1 MGFTFEKTD
10 LPDVI
15 LITPRVFK
23 DDRGYFFETYKK
35 SDFVAN
41 GIAEEFVQENRS
53 FSIKGVLRG
62 LHYQIHPH
70 AQGKLVACASGSI
83 FDVAVD
89 IRRDSPHFG
98 QWVGFN
104 LTEENR
110 NMLYLPPGFAHGFY
124 TLSDSAQVVYKV
136 TAEYAP
142 HHEAGIMWNDPEIGI
157 EWPAGRVVL
166 SGRDEE
172 HPGLR
177 EAKLF

>member
-98 QWVGFN
+98 QWVGFD
-104 LTEENR
+104 LTGENG

>member
-1 MGFTFEKTD
+1 MGFTFEKTN
-10 LPDVI
+10 LPGII

-23 DDRGYFFETYKK
+23 DDRGYFFESYKK
-35 SDFVAN
+35 SDFVAH
-41 GIAEEFVQENRS
+41 GITEEFVQENRS
-53 FSIKGVLRG
+53 FSKKGVLRG
-62 LHYQIHPH
+62 LLYQIPPH

-98 QWVGFN
+98 QWVAFS
-104 LTEENR
+104 LTGENR
-110 NMLYLPPGFAHGFY
+110 KMLYIPPGFAHGFY
-124 TLSDSAQVVYKV
+124 TVSDSAQVVYKV

-142 HHEAGIMWNDPEIGI
+142 HHEAGILWNDPEIGI

-166 SGRDEE
+166 SERDREN
-172 HPGLR
+172 PGLR

>member
-10 LPDVI
+10 LPDVL
-15 LITPRVFK
+15 LISSRVFK

-41 GIAEEFVQENRS
+41 GIADEFVQENRS
-53 FSIKGVLRG
+53 LSIKGVLRG

-98 QWVGFN
+98 RWVGFD
-104 LTEENR
+104 LTGENR
-110 NMLYLPPGFAHGFY
+110 NMLYVPPGFAHGFY